1 MQMETQMEIVE
12 MEMQMEIVM
21 QLCILESRALS
32 ALSRCIWLPGK
43 FI

>member
-12 MEMQMEIVM
+12 MEIVM

-32 ALSRCIWLPGK
+32 ALSRCVWLPGK